1 MIKAGRK
8 PSSDP
13 VQEKL
18 RQSKAVWNKE
28 VSTFVNDLIHYKK
41 LMNGWPN
48 KFHMEKSFIKD
59 PVPADPATII
69 GSLVSDFNDIAT
81 KSNALIKQQLEYSK
95 ARKKRQMKQMNLPLG
110 APAPKAEPAAPA
122 LDLSQQ
128 LSLPLAASFEEKY
141 GLVAEGS
148 SKISRFFTRL
158 FNPSVGFSDAANLRR
173 ARMAMLNA
181 CADTYRNLGKFQ
193 VQVVKSSKDSI
204 PASHQKLN
212 EAWSNWTLV
221 SRAYTIFKSS
231 KSVGAPDKGG
241 TIENDISEQDL
252 KEEKALENLDKSVKD
267 FETKSKKYVP
277 APLEEAV
284 EKEEEQAGAQP
295 VPMPW
300 AGMDISEWPLDRLEK
315 VKKMLADYK
324 KYRNNLPGDIDDSGY
339 LMDLD
344 RVTDK
349 FIATRGKKLHGEYE
363 QFYDKSIQYIN
374 EKIGSNAKS
383 FKDIISFLTA
393 RAKANAMKP
402 VQPPVLPTP
411 PVPPANVSEKT
422 ASFQIEKVSQDF
434 LKRWVGKTIH
444 QLSLFDKTSP
454 HRLSSY
460 KLAGE
465 LRKEINVIMDLLEK
479 GLDENTLGPAIKDAN
494 SKMVSL
500 RGMMRSL
507 YLSSGK

>member
-1 MIKAGRK
+1 MIKSARK

-48 KFHMEKSFIKD
+48 KFHMEKSLIKE

-69 GSLVSDFNDIAT
+69 GSLVSDFNDIAQ
-81 KSNALIKQQLEYSK
+81 KSNALVKQQLEYSK
-95 ARKKRQMKQMNLPLG
+95 ARRKRQMKQTNLPLG
-110 APAPKAEPAAPA
+110 TPAPKAEPAAPA
-122 LDLSQQ
+122 PDLSQQ

-148 SKISRFFTRL
+148 NKISRFFTRL
-158 FNPSVGFSDAANLRR
+158 FNPSIGFGDAANLRR

-212 EAWSNWTLV
+212 EAWSSWTLV
-221 SRAYTIFKSS
+221 SRAYTIFKNS

-284 EKEEEQAGAQP
+284 EKEEEQAQQGATSNVNGWP
-295 VPMPW
+295 V
-300 AGMDISEWPLDRLEK
+300 AELEK
-315 VKKMLADYK
+315 IKLILSDYK
-324 KYRNNLPGDIDDSGY
+324 KYRNQLPGDIDDSGY
-339 LMDLD
+339 LSELD
-344 RVTDK
+344 RWTDK
-349 FIATRGKKLHGEYE
+349 FIATRGKKLHPDYDSFYE
-363 QFYDKSIQYIN
+363 KAIRYIN
-374 EKIGSNAKS
+374 QKNGTTATS
-383 FKDIISFLTA
+383 FKDLVSQLKA
-393 RAKANAMKP
+393 RAI
-402 VQPPVLPTP
+402 
-411 PVPPANVSEKT
+411 PPAAPVIPAIIPEKT
-422 ASFQIEKVSQDF
+422 ASQIEKVAQDF

-465 LRKEINVIMDLLEK
+465 LRKEIDVIMDSLQK

-494 SKMVSL
+494 SKMVAL